1 MKQLRIHGP
10 GEIRLDEV
18 DVPAPGPRDAVVRV
32 QACGICGSDLGYVQL
47 GGVAGPR
54 PEPTALGHEFS
65 AVIERVGAEVRSFRP
80 GQRVVVN
87 PLAGGNIGNGG
98 EAGAFAPEVLVADVD
113 NGRALFPI
121 PDALP
126 FDRAALAEPLGVG
139 MQAVNRAELSPGDKV
154 AIFGAGPIGL
164 MALATLRYRG
174 FEDVAI
180 SDLSD
185 ARLAIARKLGAS
197 RTLNPERDDVWS
209 ALREL
214 HGSDLFMDVLPT
226 LGTDAFIEASGAPG
240 VIPGLLVQAKAGA
253 RISVVALHR
262 QPQEID
268 FMWVMAKQLSIHGSM
283 AYPEDYGEMVR
294 MLSEVDLS
302 PVITHHFPLDAVEEA
317 FDVARDPTVA
327 GKVIVEPR

>member
-1 MKQLRIHGP
+1 MQQLQIHGP
-10 GEIRLDEV
+10 GQLGLDEV
-18 DVPAPGPRDAVVRV
+18 DVPEPGPRDAVVRV
-32 QACGICGSDLGYVQL
+32 QACGICGSDLGYIQL

-54 PEPTALGHEFS
+54 PEPTPLGHEFS
-65 AVIERVGAEVRSFRP
+65 AVIDRVGSEVRHFAP

-98 EAGAFAPEVLVADVD
+98 VGGAFAPEVLVTDVD
-113 NGRALFPI
+113 SGLALFAI
-121 PDALP
+121 PDDLP

-139 MQAVNRAELSPGDKV
+139 MQAVNRAELSAGDKV

-164 MALATLRYRG
+164 MALATLVHRG

-185 ARLAIARKLGAS
+185 QRLAIATQLGAA
-197 RTLNPERDDVWS
+197 RTLNPERDDVWA
-209 ALREL
+209 ALREM
-214 HGSDLFMDVLPT
+214 HGSALFMDMVPT

-240 VIPGLLVQAKAGA
+240 VIPGLLVQAKTGA
-253 RISVVALHR
+253 RISIVALHR
-262 QPQEID
+262 EPQQVD

-283 AYPEDYGEMVR
+283 AYPEDYSEMVR

-302 PVITHHFPLDAVEEA
+302 PVITHRFPLARVEEA
-317 FDVARDPTVA
+317 IEVARDASVA
-327 GKVIVEPR
+327 AKVIVEPS